1 MLLSLFGPL
10 DNLIS
15 PAPEAARVAFL
26 RARPFAHRGLHGPG
40 VLENSRAAFTAA
52 VDGGFG
58 IELDVQASREGEAF
72 VFHDS
77 ELDRLADAT
86 GSFAALRGVE
96 LEKIRLKGC
105 DETIPRLS
113 EILDLVAGRAPIL
126 IEIKIEK
133 GQVGVL
139 CLAVRRAL
147 EGYNG
152 PVAVMSFH
160 SDVGRWFHEHAPRI
174 VRGMVITEQEASAL
188 PDKGRQAVERQIGL
202 WRAKPDFLA
211 YDVAD
216 FPSRFAGGQRKRG
229 LPVLTWTVRTPEQ
242 EAVAARYAD
251 EIIFEK
257 PPA

>member
-1 MLLSLFGPL
+1 MSLFGPL
-10 DNLIS
+10 DDLIT
-15 PAPEAARVAFL
+15 PAPEPARVAFL
-26 RARPFAHRGLHGPG
+26 RAQPFAHRGLHGPDI
-40 VLENSRAAFTAA
+40 VENSRAAFSAA
-52 VDGGFG
+52 IAGGYG

-72 VFHDS
+72 VFHD
-77 ELDRLADAT
+77 EQFDRLAEAT
-86 GSFAALRGVE
+86 GTLAETRGVDI
-96 LEKIRLKGC
+96 EKIRLKGT

-113 EILDLVAGRAPIL
+113 EVLDLVAGRVPIL
-126 IEIKIEK
+126 IEVKIDK
-133 GQVGVL
+133 GPVGIL

-152 PVAVMSFH
+152 PVAIMSFH
-160 SDVGRWFHEHAPRI
+160 PDVGRWFHEHAARV

-188 PDKGRQAVERQIGL
+188 PDKGRQAVERRIGL

-211 YDVAD
+211 YDVRD
-216 FPSRFAGGQRKRG
+216 FPSRFAGGQKKRG

>member
-1 MLLSLFGPL
+1 MSLFGPL
-10 DNLIS
+10 DDLIS
-15 PAPEAARVAFL
+15 PAPEPARVAFL
-26 RARPFAHRGLHGPG
+26 RAQPFAHRGLHGPQ
-40 VLENSRAAFTAA
+40 VLENSRAAFSAA
-52 VDGGFG
+52 IAGGFG

-77 ELDRLADAT
+77 DLERLADGT
-86 GSFAALRGVE
+86 GKISEMRGVD
-96 LEKIRLKGC
+96 LAKVRLKGC

-113 EILDLVAGRAPIL
+113 EILDLVAGRVPIL
-126 IEIKIEK
+126 IEIKIDA
-133 GQVGVL
+133 GPVGVL

-152 PVAVMSFH
+152 PVAIMSFH
-160 SDVGRWFHEHAPRI
+160 PDVGRWFHEHAARI

-188 PDKGRQAVERQIGL
+188 PDRGRQAVERRLGL

-211 YDVAD
+211 YDVQD
-216 FPSRFAGGQRKRG
+216 FPSRFAGAQKKRG

-242 EAVAARYAD
+242 EAIAARYAD